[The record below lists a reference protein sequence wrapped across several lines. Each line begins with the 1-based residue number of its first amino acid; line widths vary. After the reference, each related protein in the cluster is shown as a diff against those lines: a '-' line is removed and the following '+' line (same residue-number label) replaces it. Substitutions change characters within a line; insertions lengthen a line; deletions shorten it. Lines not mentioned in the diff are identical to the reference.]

1 VHYVCSVDLGLVNDK
16 TVVGVGH
23 AEEISPEP
31 GAPKRVVID
40 SLRRWRGKRLRPVQ
54 FGEVESYLAL
64 TAKRF
69 NNAKCLVDPWQ
80 AAGLIQRLQAQGV
93 RCEQFPFTATSTGC
107 IGQALHLA
115 LRNHL
120 PWIPNDDE
128 LLSELGRVR
137 LCETGIGQARLDHDD
152 QAVALAIIVAEL
164 IGNVQTWAGKQRL
177 EGSAPPCPNV
187 ECQAPNVQ
195 GSVKCRVCGTTIE
208 PTEEPA
214 PYGPEPV
221 AAKPWSPWSPMPQG
235 RADPRTVATVQ
246 FVQDVQRASWGS
258 FLNRRS

>member
-1 VHYVCSVDLGLVNDK
+1 
-16 TVVGVGH
+16 VVAVGH
-23 AEEISPEP
+23 AEDTSPEP

-40 SLRRWRGKRLRPVQ
+40 SLRLWRGKRLRPVRIE
-54 FGEVESYLAL
+54 EVESYLAL
-64 TAKRF
+64 TATRYSR
-69 NNAKCLVDPWQ
+69 AKILADPWQ
-80 AAGLIQRLQAQGV
+80 AAGMIQRLQAQGV
-93 RCEQFPFTATSTGC
+93 RCEQFPFTTTSTGY
-107 IGQALHLA
+107 ISQALHLA
-115 LRNHL
+115 LKNHL
-120 PWIPNDDE
+120 IHLPNDEE

-137 LCETGIGQARLDHDD
+137 LRETGIGEPRLDHDLGDHDD
-152 QAVALAIIVAEL
+152 QAVALAIIVADL
-164 IGNVQTWAGKQRL
+164 IGNVQTSAGKRWL
-177 EGSAPPCPNV
+177 EGLVPPCPNV

-195 GSVKCRVCGTTIE
+195 GSVKCRVGGTTIE

-246 FVQDVQRASWGS
+246 FVQDVQRAPWNS